1 MFYLFV
7 DRALEDVVSCSKR
20 ITLREHLKLT
30 TRYFWKGFRICQ
42 FTAGSSPRTRSIT
55 ILEHHVHGI
64 DVCARYHQ
72 CIDRRWF
79 TNQHWP
85 RERHQS
91 FVQTFY
97 TLFGWLSLRGTIVC
111 KDKIPGTDWWVGK
124 LLYCYTR
131 WLDLCSWVCVTCRI
145 WVRVCDEETIPL
157 HDYPINLVRPLS
169 GKIHPVSCIHKTNPC
184 A

>member
-1 MFYLFV
+1 MADIKDAFVEQSHVIAKVFPEEMDMFYLFV

-72 CIDRRWF
+72 CIDRR
-79 TNQHWP
+79 
-85 RERHQS
+85 
-91 FVQTFY
+91 
-97 TLFGWLSLRGTIVC
+97 
-111 KDKIPGTDWWVGK
+111 
-124 LLYCYTR
+124 
-131 WLDLCSWVCVTCRI
+131 
-145 WVRVCDEETIPL
+145 
-157 HDYPINLVRPLS
+157 
-169 GKIHPVSCIHKTNPC
+169 
-184 A
+184 